1 MEKFC
6 DLHTHSNYSDGTLTP
21 FELVKKAEECGL
33 SAIALTDH
41 NTITGLTDFLNAG
54 KESSIETIPGVEFS
68 TTYKEKEYHVLA
80 LFIKPEFYDNITNLF
95 KKYDDLKE
103 KSNLD
108 LINKLKNAG
117 MEIDYKKIK
126 DQTPNGRLN
135 RANIALEM
143 VNKKYISSV
152 EEGFKTILSKTYGF
166 YVEPEKP
173 GTIEII
179 EFIKSIGAVS
189 VLAHP
194 LLNHTIEDL
203 NDLLPKAKT
212 AGLDAMEVYYSTY
225 TNEET
230 NIAISL
236 AKKHSLLFSGGSDF
250 HGETKPDINLKTG
263 KGNLN
268 IPYEFL
274 TKLKEFK
281 N

>member
-21 FELVKKAEECGL
+21 PELLKKAEECGL

-41 NTITGLTDFLNAG
+41 NTITGLNDFLNAG
-54 KESSIETIPGVEFS
+54 KTSTIETIPGVEFS
-68 TTYKEKEYHVLA
+68 TTYKRSEYHILA
-80 LFIKPEFYDNITNLF
+80 LFVKPEHYNKITDLF

-103 KSNLD
+103 ESNLD

-126 DQTPNGRLN
+126 NQTPNGRLN

-143 VNKKYISSV
+143 VNKGYISSV

-166 YVEPEKP
+166 YVEPPKP

-179 EFIKSIGAVS
+179 KFIKSIGAVS
-189 VLAHP
+189 VFAHP
-194 LLNHTIEDL
+194 LLNHTLEDL
-203 NDLLPKAKT
+203 HDLLPKAKE
-212 AGLDAMEVYYSTY
+212 AGLDAIEVYYSTY
-225 TNEET
+225 TDEET
-230 NIAISL
+230 KIVLDL
-236 AKKHSLLFSGGSDF
+236 ANKYNLLYSGGSDF
-250 HGETKPDINLKTG
+250 HGETKPDISLKVG
-263 KGNLN
+263 RGNLN

-274 TKLKEFK
+274 TELKKLKK
-281 N
+281 